1 MSAYTV
7 SHPESGV
14 IFGTKP
20 LLRDAKEAAED
31 AYKQN
36 AVFCG
41 DTECYAYTYSRDED
55 TGRLRQ
61 VANDGEQAW
70 PTGVEIEHVAAD
82 ADAQRCCHQ
91 CGRIGTRGFVAFP
104 DGDVIHGG
112 KVVVS
117 ARSMTECANRI
128 ACLRRQ
134 HRISP
139 ATWEVED

>member
-14 IFGTKP
+14 TFGTKA

-41 DTECYAYTYSRDED
+41 DTECYAYTYPRDPD

-61 VANDGEQAW
+61 VAHDGEQGW
-70 PTGVEIEHVAAD
+70 YTGVEIEKVA
-82 ADAQRCCHQ
+82 
-91 CGRIGTRGFVAFP
+91 T
-104 DGDVIHGG
+104 
-112 KVVVS
+112 
-117 ARSMTECANRI
+117 
-128 ACLRRQ
+128 
-134 HRISP
+134 
-139 ATWEVED
+139 